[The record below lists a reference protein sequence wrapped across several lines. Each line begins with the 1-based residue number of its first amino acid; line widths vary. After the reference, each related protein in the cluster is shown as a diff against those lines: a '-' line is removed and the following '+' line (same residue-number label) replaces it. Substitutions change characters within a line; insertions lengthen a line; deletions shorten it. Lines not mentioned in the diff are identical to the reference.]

1 MKLSPFL
8 VSFLPDLKQRK
19 FRRFYSVGDPVDLDR
34 IGEFRNEAFPQGE
47 PTAWLDRPHA
57 ENELVRKLEAGA
69 IDAAQADACRFW
81 ITNGYL
87 TVPGLIDHSTLDETW
102 KAYEQALAA
111 GIFGERRYVDGA
123 QTLDDR
129 RLDPHLLVPAIRA
142 LQHHP
147 AILAWTNLLF
157 GRKTIPFQTIM
168 GHAGSQQRAHS
179 DSIHMTTYPLG
190 YLIANW
196 IAFEDVQ
203 PTSVPLEYYSGSHR
217 LLYLMSKD
225 VGIAPHEFKK
235 KGYAIY
241 QEKYE
246 PVIQRLCEDANL
258 TKQVFLAKKATYSL
272 GTLIS
277 FTAARLAPTPISHA
291 RRWSAII
298 LWKAW

>member
-1 MKLSPFL
+1 MSRPSP
-8 VSFLPDLKQRK
+8 R
-19 FRRFYSVGDPVDLDR
+19 
-34 IGEFRNEAFPQGE
+34 
-47 PTAWLDRPHA
+47 
-57 ENELVRKLEAGA
+57 
-69 IDAAQADACRFW
+69 
-81 ITNGYL
+81 
-87 TVPGLIDHSTLDETW
+87 
-102 KAYEQALAA
+102 

-129 RLDPHLLVPAIRA
+129 QLDPHLLVPTIRA
-142 LQHHP
+142 LQQHP

-157 GRKTIPFQTIM
+157 SRKTVPFQTIM

-241 QEKYE
+241 HEKYE